1 MYRFIN
7 EQYDSL
13 PLLGALVHGGSR
25 EDRVVKDWQLSRVHE
40 LNLGRHRLRQRVF
53 PKSSVRLALS
63 RHADEE
69 FVPPGVRGDLG
80 MERGGHQLFL
90 LHRDDDLL
98 EALVVDLRPLL
109 LGEDVLAEDL
119 DAVAD
124 GEDGGCADEEGA
136 EGSVLVARD
145 LARQVGL
152 ERVDLGAEKV
162 AVHGDVEAAEEL
174 LPALLRTAVDALGEE
189 DEPRARAPDRTA
201 LRLKVA
207 ERVEQV
213 PAPADVRH
221 GGRLPAGD
229 DEAVASRQLLRL
241 ANLDRLT
248 PRAPDVRAVLGER
261 ALNGEHADLH
271 FVVSA
276 HLEVPKY
283 DVR

>member
-1 MYRFIN
+1 
-7 EQYDSL
+7 
-13 PLLGALVHGGSR
+13 
-25 EDRVVKDWQLSRVHE
+25 
-40 LNLGRHRLRQRVF
+40 
-53 PKSSVRLALS
+53 
-63 RHADEE
+63 
-69 FVPPGVRGDLG
+69 

-283 DVR
+283 DVRWPRRVGMGRRFGDVEVAATWLSLSFQIGSLSSSLFGCPHTCLARDDVAVVVNKLTPS